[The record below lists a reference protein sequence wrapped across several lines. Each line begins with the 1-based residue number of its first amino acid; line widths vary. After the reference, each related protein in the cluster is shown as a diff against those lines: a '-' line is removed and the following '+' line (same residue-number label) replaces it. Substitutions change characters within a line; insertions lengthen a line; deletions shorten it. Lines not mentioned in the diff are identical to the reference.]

1 MHSIEIVNFKS
12 YKGTQTIG
20 PFKNFTAVIGP
31 NGAGKSNLMDAISF
45 VLGVRSGQ
53 LRSTQ
58 LRDLIYKGGDRE
70 DEDQAP
76 KKAAVTAIYIDHKTG
91 NQHRFS
97 RTITVSSEK
106 SGSSAY
112 SINDKV
118 VKWEE
123 YQSTLEQYDIL
134 VKAKNFLVFQ
144 GDVEAVASQNP
155 NALSKLIDQI
165 SGSLDL
171 AAEYEKRKLAHLD
184 ASKQSNDQLI
194 KRRVINGEIKD
205 FKQQKA
211 EMEEF
216 DRLCEERDQEII
228 HLLLWK
234 LFHIEA
240 SINEN
245 SEAIKLQNDGL
256 AALQAESHEL
266 DQQVTQARKDYTQA
280 TRDVIK
286 AERSLKAKE
295 KEKEDN
301 YLPKL
306 MECEAR
312 VKHLEKKKSK
322 EESSKAS
329 VLKEQ
334 AAKEIELKKLQHKLA
349 IVTEAQTELL
359 AKKQALSPVMTLSEE
374 DQKEYHMIKA
384 DCLTKCPRE
393 REDVKNL
400 ARKLKNQENQLLQH
414 EDHLQQCQNRHKKLD
429 RDYED
434 AFNKKTMLENK
445 VDTLNQELTRTRK
458 QLHEVQAERT
468 RYAQTE
474 TELKEKLQDC
484 LKQLNEAGAAKQETD
499 AEARNRSIGETL
511 RRIFPGVK
519 GRLYELC
526 SPIARKHETAV
537 RVVLGRNLD
546 AVVVDTEKTAIDCV
560 EYLKSQRLG
569 RATFIPLDSIVVQ
582 PVDERFRNLSKGARL
597 AVDLIKY
604 EPIYERAM
612 QYACGSAIICD
623 SFQIAQDV
631 VYNKNTQVKAVTL
644 EGTII
649 HKGGNITGGVSGLD
663 NSRKFDEREI
673 QALKR
678 AREGILSEIKEAAK
692 NQPRNTDE
700 GLIAEVSRL
709 ENELTFVKDDL
720 RVLDDQL
727 KAYMEEL
734 KVLAKKQETSQADVD
749 KGRGEVEKSKAELE
763 KAKAVIDKTEDK
775 IFASFCKRIGVKNIR
790 EYEGYQLEVHQKTSE
805 EQEQLETTL
814 SRIKHQISFET
825 GQLNGLIERL
835 STLETSAERT
845 RANLEEL
852 MVTMTELKQE
862 IEILDNEIVETER
875 QHSELA
881 KAQDEASKVVADAKK
896 RSNKASRQLDEI
908 IKGIGTRNDEI
919 EKLAS
924 ERISIYRR
932 CKLESI
938 DLPLLKGDLRR
949 APIDEVV
956 RPVVAMDV
964 DGQEETQQ
972 ALVVDD
978 YGIEL
983 DYEGLEDDEK
993 EDAGRDVERQLEE
1006 KLERLKSKME
1016 AMAPKTRSVERL
1028 EEVEVRLREHEKEF
1042 ENARKRAKQ
1051 TKDDFTEIKNQRVEL
1066 FTKAY
1071 THISEK
1077 IDGVYKELTKGKAS
1091 PMGGVAYLS
1100 LEDPEEPYMHGIKY
1114 HAMPPMKRFRDMD
1127 QLSGGE
1133 KTMAALALLF
1143 AIHSYQPSPFFV
1155 LDEVDAALDNT
1166 NVGRIADYVRNKA
1179 ESSFQFLV
1187 ISLKGTFYEKAGG
1200 LVGIYRD
1207 NEWGGTKS
1215 LTLDLDQYG
1224 E

>member
-1 MHSIEIVNFKS
+1 MPLHSIEIVNFKS
-12 YKGTQTIG
+12 YKGNG

-31 NGAGKSNLMDAISF
+31 NGAGKSNLMDAQVICPCASNPLRRYLHF
-45 VLGVRSGQ
+45 YICQ

-91 NQHRFS
+91 DQHRFS

-112 SINDKV
+112 SINGNV
-118 VKWEE
+118 VRWEE

-171 AAEYEKRKLAHLD
+171 AAEYEKRRLAHLE

-216 DRLCEERDQEII
+216 RSLISLLSENQDQEIV

-240 SINEN
+240 SIEEH
-245 SEAIKLQNDGL
+245 SEAIKLQNNGL
-256 AALQAESHEL
+256 AALQAESADL
-266 DQQVTQARKDYTQA
+266 DQHVAQARKEYTQA

-286 AERSLKAKE
+286 AERSLKSKE
-295 KEKEDN
+295 KEKEDS

-312 VKHLEKKKSK
+312 VKHLEKRKTK
-322 EESSKAS
+322 EETSKVS
-329 VLKEQ
+329 
-334 AAKEIELKKLQHKLA
+334 
-349 IVTEAQTELL
+349 AQTELL
-359 AKKQALSPVMTLSEE
+359 AKKQALSPAMTLSEE
-374 DQKEYHMIKA
+374 DQKEYHTIKA

-429 RDYED
+429 HDYED

-468 RYAQTE
+468 RHAQTE

-499 AEARNRSIGETL
+499 AEARNRAIGENIETQL
-511 RRIFPGVK
+511 GVQ
-519 GRLYELC
+519 GRVYELC

-537 RVVLGRNLD
+537 RVVLGRNLE

-582 PVDERFRNLSKGARL
+582 PVDERSRNLSKGARL
-597 AVDLIKY
+597 AIDLIKY

-678 AREGILSEIKEAAK
+678 AREVILSEIKEAAK

-720 RVLDDQL
+720 RILDDQL

-734 KVLAKKQETSQADVD
+734 KVLAKRQDTSQADVD
-749 KGRGEVEKSKAELE
+749 KGRSDVEKSKAELE

-775 IFASFCKRIGVKNIR
+775 IFASFCRRIGVQNIR

-825 GQLNGLIERL
+825 GQLNGLVERL
-835 STLETSAERT
+835 STLETSAQRT
-845 RANLEEL
+845 QANLEEL
-852 MVTMTELKQE
+852 MVTMSELKQE
-862 IEILDNEIVETER
+862 ITILDDEIVDTGR
-875 QHSELA
+875 QHSDLL
-881 KAQDEASKVVADAKK
+881 KAQDQASKAVADAKK
-896 RSNKASRQLDEI
+896 KSNKASRQLDEI
-908 IKGIGTRNDEI
+908 IKEIGTRNDEI

-938 DLPLLKGDLRR
+938 DLPLSKGDLRR

-956 RPVVAMDV
+956 RPI
-964 DGQEETQQ
+964 ETQQ

-978 YGIEL
+978 YGIEV

-993 EDAGRDVERQLEE
+993 EDGGQDVERQLEE

-1016 AMAPKTRSVERL
+1016 AMAPKTRSEA
-1028 EEVEVRLREHEKEF
+1028 RLREHEKEF
-1042 ENARKRAKQ
+1042 EAARKRAKQ